1 MDCTDFRC
9 REPWPFIKEIST
21 IWFSHK
27 FKGPG
32 LRYEIAISISTG
44 DIVWANG
51 PFPCGV
57 PDLKIFRQN
66 LRRQLTPGEK
76 VVADQGYKGNT
87 KILTTLDS
95 KDDDH
100 KKGMSRLRA
109 RQETVNARIRTWG
122 CLRQT
127 FRHHRDKHHLVT
139 RAILA
144 MTQVSICNGHPLF
157 QVDTY
162 SDPMF

>member
-44 DIVWANG
+44 NIVWANR

-76 VVADQGYKGNT
+76 VVADQGYNGNT

-95 KDDDH
+95 KDNDH
-100 KKGMSRLRA
+100 KKRDELSKGSTGNSKCLYSYMGMLKTNIPPS
-109 RQETVNARIRTWG
+109 
-122 CLRQT
+122 
-127 FRHHRDKHHLVT
+127 
-139 RAILA
+139 
-144 MTQVSICNGHPLF
+144 P
-157 QVDTY
+157 
-162 SDPMF
+162 